1 MNFLDQRIKTFASQG
16 LSPYEIEEK
25 LGIKHYTI
33 HIEHHEALMAGY
45 SSDTKSE
52 KKLAA
57 KERKRDYQRAYE
69 ANHRKER
76 KRIHQER
83 YANDLEYRKR
93 IQEAQK
99 RYREKHAL
107 ELSAR
112 RRERYWKKKEE
123 ELRHV

>member
-1 MNFLDQRIKTFASQG
+1 
-16 LSPYEIEEK
+16 
-25 LGIKHYTI
+25 
-33 HIEHHEALMAGY
+33 MAGY
-45 SSDTKSE
+45 SFDVKSE

-57 KERKRDYQRAYE
+57 KELKRDYQRAYE

-93 IQEAQK
+93 LQEAQK

>member
-25 LGIKHYTI
+25 LGFKHYTI

-45 SSDTKSE
+45 SFDVKSE

-57 KERKRDYQRAYE
+57 KERKREYQRTYE

-107 ELSAR
+107 ELNAR
-112 RRERYWKKKEE
+112 RKERYWKKKEE

>member
-57 KERKRDYQRAYE
+57 KERKRAYQRAYE

>member
-93 IQEAQK
+93 IQEAEK

>member
-1 MNFLDQRIKTFASQG
+1 MNLLDQRIKTFASQG

-25 LGIKHYTI
+25 LGFKHYTI
-33 HIEHHEALMAGY
+33 HIEHHEALMEGY
-45 SSDTKSE
+45 ARSDTGQK
-52 KKLAA
+52 AA
-57 KERKRDYQRAYE
+57 ERKERRREASREYE

-76 KRIHQER
+76 KRIHLER

>member
-1 MNFLDQRIKTFASQG
+1 MNLLDQRIRTFASQG
-16 LSPYEIEEK
+16 LSPYEIEER
-25 LGIKHYTI
+25 LGMEHYTI
-33 HIEHHEALMAGY
+33 RIEHHEALMAGY

-57 KERKRDYQRAYE
+57 KERKREYQRAYD
-69 ANHRKER
+69 ADHRKER
-76 KRIHQER
+76 ARKKRQR
-83 YANDLEYRKR
+83 YANDPEFRKR
-93 IQEAQK
+93 KQEAEK

>member
-25 LGIKHYTI
+25 LGFKHYTI
-33 HIEHHEALMAGY
+33 HIEHHEALMTGY
-45 SSDTKSE
+45 SFDVKSE

-57 KERKRDYQRAYE
+57 KELKRDYQRAYE

>member
-25 LGIKHYTI
+25 LGFKHYTI

-45 SSDTKSE
+45 SFDVKSE

-76 KRIHQER
+76 ARKKRQRYENDPEFRER
-83 YANDLEYRKR
+83 MKAAY
-93 IQEAQK
+93 K

-107 ELSAR
+107 EISAR
-112 RRERYWKKKEE
+112 NKERYRKKKEE

>member
-25 LGIKHYTI
+25 LGVKHYTI

-57 KERKRDYQRAYE
+57 KERKREYQRAYE

>member
-25 LGIKHYTI
+25 LGFKHYTI

-45 SSDTKSE
+45 SFDVKSE

-57 KERKRDYQRAYE
+57 KELKRDYQRAYE

-99 RYREKHAL
+99 KIQRKTR
-107 ELSAR
+107 AR
-112 RRERYWKKKEE
+112 T
-123 ELRHV
+123 

>member
-33 HIEHHEALMAGY
+33 HIEHHEALMARY
-45 SSDTKSE
+45 SFDVKSE

-107 ELSAR
+107 ELNAR
-112 RRERYWKKKEE
+112 RKERYWKKKEE

>member
-1 MNFLDQRIKTFASQG
+1 MNLLDQRIRTFASQG
-16 LSPYEIEEK
+16 LSPYEIEER
-25 LGIKHYTI
+25 LGMEHYTI
-33 HIEHHEALMAGY
+33 HIKYHQALMAGY

-57 KERKRDYQRAYE
+57 KERKREYQRAYD
-69 ANHRKER
+69 ADHRKER
-76 KRIHQER
+76 ARKKRQR
-83 YANDLEYRKR
+83 YANDPEFRKR
-93 IQEAQK
+93 KQEAGK

>member
-1 MNFLDQRIKTFASQG
+1 MNLLDHRIKTFASQG

-25 LGIKHYTI
+25 LGFKHYTI
-33 HIEHHEALMAGY
+33 HIEHHEALMEGY
-45 SSDTKSE
+45 ARSDNGQK
-52 KKLAA
+52 AA
-57 KERKRDYQRAYE
+57 ERKERRREASREYE
-69 ANHRKER
+69 ANHRKE
-76 KRIHQER
+76 
-83 YANDLEYRKR
+83 RKR

>member
-1 MNFLDQRIKTFASQG
+1 MNFLDQRIRAFASQG

-25 LGIKHYTI
+25 LGFKHYTI

-45 SSDTKSE
+45 SFDVKSE

-57 KERKRDYQRAYE
+57 KELKRDYQRAYE